1 VPLRRDI
8 FIIHSVSVAIA
19 GWEGASMA
27 RNTYGIAVLFAL
39 CGFLTANISLLNAQ
53 PLDDSKIGEYS
64 QAMVMG
70 QLSWC

>member
-1 VPLRRDI
+1 
-8 FIIHSVSVAIA
+8 
-19 GWEGASMA
+19 MA